1 MKTTILGGI
10 LFLAPLAVIAIL
22 LGKVYQIGLLV
33 AAPVDQLI
41 PVTQIGG
48 LALVNILAIIMILVV
63 CFLAGLV
70 ARSQFMRM
78 RVSKIDDLLIDVIP
92 TYAVFKG
99 MLGSMSGSEDV
110 AALMKPVVVKF
121 DDYDQI
127 AFETERDETQAV
139 LFIPGSPS
147 AWSGTTAIV
156 TLDRVQSLDLPTHQ
170 AVKLMRV
177 MGRGT
182 LATRRKLIENQVL

>member
-33 AAPVDQLI
+33 AAPLDQLI

-48 LALVNILAIIMILVV
+48 LALVNILAVIMILVV

-70 ARSQFMRM
+70 ARGQFMQA
-78 RVSKIDDLLIDVIP
+78 RVRRIDDLLIDVVP

-99 MLGSMSGSEDV
+99 MLGSISGSKDV
-110 AALMKPVVVKF
+110 ASLMKPVMVKF

-127 AFETERDETQAV
+127 AFEMERDEAHAV

-147 AWSGTTAIV
+147 AWSGTTVVV
-156 TLDRVQSLDLPTHQ
+156 TLDRVRPLNLPTHQ

-182 LATRRKLIENQVL
+182 LATQRTLTENQAH

>member
-41 PVTQIGG
+41 PVSRIGG
-48 LALVNILAIIMILVV
+48 VALVNILAIVLIVLV
-63 CFLAGLV
+63 CFFAGLV
-70 ARSQFMRM
+70 ARSQFMSL
-78 RVSKIDDLLIDVIP
+78 RVRKVDDLLVDVIP

-99 MLGSMSGSEDV
+99 MLGSMSRSEDI
-110 AALMKPVVVKF
+110 ATLMKPVIAKF

-127 AFETERDETQAV
+127 AFEIERDDRQVV

-147 AWSGTTAIV
+147 AWSGTTIV
-156 TLDRVQSLDLPTHQ
+156 VTVDRVQPLNLPTHQ

-182 LATRRKLIENQVL
+182 LAAQRVSVE

>member
-22 LGKVYQIGLLV
+22 LSKVYQIGLLV
-33 AAPVDQLI
+33 AAPVDRLI

-48 LALVNILAIIMILVV
+48 LALVNILAVLMILLL

-70 ARSQFMRM
+70 ARSQFMNM
-78 RVSKIDDLLIDVIP
+78 RVRKIDDLLIDVVP

-99 MLGSMSGSEDV
+99 MLGSVSGSKEV
-110 AALMKPVVVKF
+110 AALMKPVLVRF

-127 AFETERDETQAV
+127 AFEMERDEKQAV
-139 LFIPGSPS
+139 VFIPGSPS
-147 AWSGTTAIV
+147 AWSGTTVVV
-156 TLDRVQSLDLPTHQ
+156 TQDRVQPLDLPTHQ

-182 LATRRKLIENQVL
+182 LATQRRLAERQTP

>member
-10 LFLAPLAVIAIL
+10 LFLAPLAVLAIL

-33 AAPVDQLI
+33 AAPVDRLI

-48 LALVNILAIIMILVV
+48 LALVNILAIVMILLV
-63 CFLAGLV
+63 CYLAGLV
-70 ARSQFMRM
+70 ARSQFMQA
-78 RVSKIDDLLIDVIP
+78 RVRRIDDLLIDVLP

-99 MLGSMSGSEDV
+99 MLGSMSGSKDV
-110 AALMKPVVVKF
+110 ATLMKPVVAKF

-127 AFETERDETQAV
+127 AFEMERDETQAV
-139 LFIPGSPS
+139 LFIPGAPS
-147 AWSGTTAIV
+147 AWSGTTVVV
-156 TLDRVQSLDLPTHQ
+156 TLDRVQPLDLPTHQ

-182 LATRRKLIENQVL
+182 LATQRKLAGNQAL